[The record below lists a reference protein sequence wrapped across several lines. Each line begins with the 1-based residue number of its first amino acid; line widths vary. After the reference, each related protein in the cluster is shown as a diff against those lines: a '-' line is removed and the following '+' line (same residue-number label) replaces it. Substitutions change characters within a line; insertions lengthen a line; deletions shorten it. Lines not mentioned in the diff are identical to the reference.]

1 MVIPCLGGKIW
12 FINKYISFG
21 ESVMCPS
28 FSYKSRKEENM
39 LIQMINQLRDKLESA
54 LAAEE
59 MDRDKVLK
67 LSIELDKYI
76 VEYMMARE
84 TNKKTDKDNNSKLCE

>member
-12 FINKYISFG
+12 FINKYIPFG

-28 FSYKSRKEENM
+28 FSYKNRKEENM

>member
-1 MVIPCLGGKIW
+1 
-12 FINKYISFG
+12 
-21 ESVMCPS
+21 MCPS
-28 FSYKSRKEENM
+28 FSYKNRKEENM